1 MENIDMDKAIS
12 EGIQGF
18 PVRILVVDDHPN
30 IAATLARAISQLRGD
45 INVIPATSGKQALEL
60 ANKDVVDVLITD
72 MMMPG
77 MNGLELIE
85 HLHRH
90 PAGRP
95 LHTILMTAYDV
106 PGLKETARRLNVQE
120 TIIKPVPPERIC
132 QIVKQ
137 VLDSMGSAHIPVQMA
152 QKSHSF
158 KILIADDIPDNV
170 TLVSRYIK
178 NEGYAYVTAANGIEV
193 LQKTRQEMPDLILLD
208 VNMPEKDGFTALKEL
223 RADPEIKHIPVII
236 LTAARPSPSDIELG
250 LNLGADDYVTKPF
263 DKRELLARIRT
274 KLRVKE
280 MEDLTRRRNRE
291 LSVLPEIGKELS
303 ARLDINELSDVV
315 LHRAVETLGAMM
327 GHIIILDPKGPIHKQ
342 YCISATVS
350 LSQEIHFPV
359 LNDLIEQ
366 IKDARQGLIIDDTR
380 VDSRWKLVPD
390 NPSISVTI
398 APMFGHLDLIGL
410 LILTHEQANYFKLE
424 HLMLLQAIAGQA
436 AIAVENIQLYMGVAQ
451 EQQRLSTVLQSV
463 ADPIL
468 MFDAYG
474 CLSLLN
480 PTAEKLFTDYQTK
493 LGLPLIRN
501 CGYDK
506 LIEALEEALSSGESK
521 TDEIPW
527 PDQRVFTASFTLL
540 KGGGCVVILHDVS
553 HFKTLEKVKNEFIAT
568 ASHDL
573 KNPITTI
580 LGFSD
585 LISKAGPLNENQ
597 LDFANR
603 IHSSAE
609 NMSELVQNLLELAKM
624 DTGVELKR
632 ETVDLNELMAQVR
645 DEFEPQAQIKKQ
657 ALTFQRF
664 ACESAMQGDPF
675 QLRQALRNLVGNAIK
690 YTPANGTVSLAID
703 AQQYTVML
711 HVRDTGYGIP
721 EEDLPHIFDRFYR
734 VRSEAVKEIDGNGLG
749 LAIVKS
755 IIEKHEGQVSVE
767 SELGKGSCFTVALP
781 ISTIG
786 IARASNI
793 VNNPV

>member
-1 MENIDMDKAIS
+1 
-12 EGIQGF
+12 
-18 PVRILVVDDHPN
+18 
-30 IAATLARAISQLRGD
+30 
-45 INVIPATSGKQALEL
+45 
-60 ANKDVVDVLITD
+60 
-72 MMMPG
+72 
-77 MNGLELIE
+77 
-85 HLHRH
+85 
-90 PAGRP
+90 
-95 LHTILMTAYDV
+95 
-106 PGLKETARRLNVQE
+106 
-120 TIIKPVPPERIC
+120 
-132 QIVKQ
+132 
-137 VLDSMGSAHIPVQMA
+137 
-152 QKSHSF
+152 
-158 KILIADDIPDNV
+158 
-170 TLVSRYIK
+170 
-178 NEGYAYVTAANGIEV
+178 
-193 LQKTRQEMPDLILLD
+193 
-208 VNMPEKDGFTALKEL
+208 MPEKDGFTALKEL
-223 RADPEIKHIPVII
+223 RSDPEIQHIPVII
-236 LTAARPSPSDIELG
+236 LTAARPSPSDIERG

-303 ARLDINELSDVV
+303 ARLDINELSEVV

-327 GHIIILDPKGPIHKQ
+327 GHIIILNPKGPIHKQ
-342 YCISATVS
+342 YCISATVP
-350 LSQEIHFPV
+350 LTQEIHFPA
-359 LNDLIEQ
+359 LNDLIDQ

-380 VDSRWKLVPD
+380 VDSRWTVVAD
-390 NPSISVTI
+390 NPSLSVTI

-480 PTAEKLFTDYQTK
+480 PTADKMFTDYQTK

-501 CGYDK
+501 CGYDP

-521 TDEIPW
+521 VEEIPW

-553 HFKTLEKVKNEFIAT
+553 HFKALEKVKNEFIST

-585 LISKAGPLNENQ
+585 LISKAGPLNDNQ

-609 NMSELVQNLLELAKM
+609 NMSELVQNLLELARM
-624 DTGVELKR
+624 DAGVERKH
-632 ETVDLNELMAQVR
+632 ESVDLNELMSEVK
-645 DEFEPQAQIKKQ
+645 DEFELQAQIKKQ
-657 ALTFQRF
+657 SLTFHRY
-664 ACESAMQGDPF
+664 AGKCELQGDLF
-675 QLRQALRNLVGNAIK
+675 QLKQALRNLVGNAIK
-690 YTPANGTVSLAID
+690 YTPTNGTVSLTIEAG
-703 AQQYTVML
+703 QYTLLL

-721 EEDLPHIFDRFYR
+721 EEDLPLLFNRFFR
-734 VRSEAVKEIDGNGLG
+734 VRTEAVKDIEGNGLG

-755 IIEKHEGQVSVE
+755 IAEQHGGRVHVE
-767 SELGKGSCFTVALP
+767 SELGKGSCFSIALP
-781 ISTIG
+781 ISMPDIEYV
-786 IARASNI
+786 SNV
-793 VNNPV
+793 VNNSC

>member
-1 MENIDMDKAIS
+1 MDKAIS
-12 EGIQGF
+12 EGLQGF
-18 PVRILVVDDHPN
+18 PVRILVVDDYPHT
-30 IAATLARAISQLRGD
+30 AATLARAISQLREG
-45 INVIPATSGKQALEL
+45 INVIPATSAKQALEF

-85 HLHRH
+85 HLHVH

-95 LHTILMTAYDV
+95 IHTILMTAYDV

-137 VLDSMGSAHIPVQMA
+137 VIESMGPAHLPIQMVQA
-152 QKSHSF
+152 PLSF
-158 KILIADDIPDNV
+158 KIMIADDIPDNV
-170 TLVSRYIK
+170 ILLSRYIK
-178 NEGYAYVTAANGIEV
+178 NEGYAYITAANGIEV

-236 LTAARPSPSDIELG
+236 LTAARPSPSDIERG

-291 LSVLPEIGKELS
+291 LSVLPEISKELS
-303 ARLDINELSDVV
+303 AHLDLNGLSEVV
-315 LHRAVETLGAMM
+315 LRRAVETLGAML
-327 GHIIILDPKGPIHKQ
+327 GHIIILDTKGPIHKQ
-342 YCISATVS
+342 YCISAMDS
-350 LSQEIHFPV
+350 LAQELQFPA
-359 LNDLIEQ
+359 LNDLIDQ
-366 IKDARQGLIIDDTR
+366 IKDTQQGLIIDDTR
-380 VDSRWKLVPD
+380 IDSRWQSVPD

-436 AIAVENIQLYMGVAQ
+436 AIAVENIQLYIGVAQ

-463 ADPIL
+463 SDPIL

-480 PTAEKLFTDYQTK
+480 PTAEKMFTDYQTR

-506 LIEALEEALSSGESK
+506 LIEALEEALLSGESK
-521 TDEIPW
+521 VEEITW
-527 PDQRVFTASFTLL
+527 PDQRVFTASLTLL
-540 KGGGCVVILHDVS
+540 KGGCVVILHDVS
-553 HFKTLEKVKNEFIAT
+553 HFKTLEKVKNEFIST

-585 LISKAGPLNENQ
+585 LISKAGPPNENQ
-597 LDFANR
+597 LEFANR

-609 NMSELVQNLLELAKM
+609 NMSELVQNLLELARM
-624 DTGVELKR
+624 DAGVERKW
-632 ETVDLNELMAQVR
+632 ETVDLNELMSEVK
-645 DEFEPQAQIKKQ
+645 DEFELQALIKKQ
-657 ALTFQRF
+657 SLTFQSF
-664 ACESAMQGDPF
+664 ACESAVQGDPF
-675 QLRQALRNLVGNAIK
+675 QLKQALRNLVGNAIK
-690 YTPANGTVSLAID
+690 YTPTNGTVSLAIE
-703 AQQYTVML
+703 ARQYTVLL
-711 HVRDTGYGIP
+711 HVTDTGYGIP
-721 EEDLPHIFDRFYR
+721 EEDLPLLFNRFYR
-734 VRSEAVKEIDGNGLG
+734 VRTEAVKDIEGNGLG

-755 IIEKHEGQVSVE
+755 IVEQHGGHVHVE
-767 SELGKGSCFTVALP
+767 SELGKGSCFSIALP
-781 ISTIG
+781 ISMTDLEYV
-786 IARASNI
+786 SNV
-793 VNNPV
+793 VNKSC